1 MARAWVVP
9 TDAKVDH
16 YDDADK
22 TVNTNI
28 KAGSSM
34 KRRGFCGMT
43 LLAGAAAALPL
54 GRLIY
59 AQGKSV
65 QAEPADL
72 RAVKLS
78 GAETTIERAA
88 VTDLRASLRGALLTP
103 GQEGYDAARRIWNGM
118 IDKRPALIA
127 RCAEAADVGRVVT
140 FARERELLL
149 AVRGGGHSFP
159 GYSTCDGGLMIDLSS
174 MNSVQLDVPKRTAR
188 VGGGAWVADVDAAT
202 QQQGL
207 ATTLGQISNTG
218 VGGLTLGG
226 GFGWLSRR
234 FGLACDNLLSAELV
248 TADGK
253 LRRVSE
259 KDEPDLFWAIRG
271 GGGNFGVA
279 TSFEYRLHPLNPH
292 VLAGR
297 VDYPAAQVKDAIEF
311 YANLLSNAPHELS
324 VDLGLSAGA
333 DGQPSARIYVLYT
346 GEPET
351 GAKLLEPL
359 QRFGKPPKNT
369 IGPKTYHEVQTQFD
383 GPPLDP
389 SNNYLKGGF
398 VREYS
403 AGLIDVL
410 AREFRPDKRLSAFFQ
425 NANGAVADVPQ
436 TATAFSHRNAIANM
450 MFGGRWEDASYNE
463 QGRAMVHAN
472 WDKVAPFTDGYY
484 VNLNDV
490 DPKSTDR
497 NYGPNFTRLAA
508 LKERFDPLNL
518 FRLNAN
524 IKPA

>member
-1 MARAWVVP
+1 
-9 TDAKVDH
+9 
-16 YDDADK
+16 
-22 TVNTNI
+22 
-28 KAGSSM
+28 M
-34 KRRGFCGMT
+34 KRRTFCGLT
-43 LLAGAAAALPL
+43 LIAGTAAALPG
-54 GRLIY
+54 GRLLL
-59 AQGKSV
+59 AQGKSA
-65 QAEPADL
+65 QTAAADL

-78 GAETTIERAA
+78 GAETTLERAA
-88 VTDLRASLRGALLTP
+88 VQDFRASLKGPLFSV
-103 GQEGYDAARRIWNGM
+103 GQEGYDAARRVWNGM
-118 IDKRPALIA
+118 IDKHPALIA
-127 RCAEAADVGRVVT
+127 RCADAADVARAVT

-159 GYSTCDGGLMIDLSS
+159 GYSTCDGGLVIDLSS
-174 MNSVQLDVPKRTAR
+174 MNSVSVNAAARTAH
-188 VGGGAWVADVDAAT
+188 VGGGAWVVHVDAAT
-202 QQQGL
+202 QKQGL

-234 FGLACDNLLSAELV
+234 FGLACDNLVSAQLV

-279 TSFEYRLHPLNPH
+279 TSFEYRLHPLEAT
-292 VLAGR
+292 VLAGH
-297 VDYPAAQVKDAIEF
+297 VDFPAPQVRDAIEF
-311 YANLLSNAPHELS
+311 YAELISKAPRELS
-324 VDLGLSAGA
+324 VDMDLSAGA
-333 DGQPSARIYVLYT
+333 DGQQSANIYVFHSGDLQR
-346 GEPET
+346 GN
-351 GAKLLEPL
+351 KLLEPL
-359 QRFGKPPKNT
+359 QRFGKPVKNT
-369 IGPKTYHEVQTQFD
+369 IGPKTYLEVQAQFD
-383 GPPLDP
+383 GPPVDP
-389 SNNYLKGGF
+389 HMSYLKGGF

-403 AGLIDVL
+403 PGLIDVL
-410 AREFRPDKRLSAFFQ
+410 AREFRPDKRLGAFFQ

-450 MFGGRWEDASYNE
+450 MFGGHWDDLSYNE
-463 QGRAMVHAN
+463 QGRAMVRAN
-472 WDKVAPFTDGYY
+472 WDKVAAFTDGYY

-497 NYGPNFTRLAA
+497 NYGPNFARLAA
-508 LKERFDPLNL
+508 VKKQFDPLNL

>member
-1 MARAWVVP
+1 
-9 TDAKVDH
+9 
-16 YDDADK
+16 
-22 TVNTNI
+22 
-28 KAGSSM
+28 M
-34 KRRGFCGMT
+34 KRRTFCGMSLIGGVAT
-43 LLAGAAAALPL
+43 TLPL

-59 AQGKSV
+59 AQGKPV

-88 VTDLRASLRGALLTP
+88 VQDFRASLRGSLLTR
-103 GQEGYDAARRIWNGM
+103 GDEGYESARRIWNGM
-118 IDKRPALIA
+118 IDKHPALIA
-127 RCAEAADVGRVVT
+127 RCADAADVQRAVT

-159 GYSTCDGGLMIDLSS
+159 GYSTCDGGLMIDLSA
-174 MNSVQLDVPKRTAR
+174 MNSVRLDVPSRTAQ
-188 VGGGAWVADVDAAT
+188 VGGGAWVADVDGAT
-202 QQQGL
+202 QKEGL
-207 ATTLGQISNTG
+207 VTTLGQISNTG

-226 GFGWLSRR
+226 GFGWVSRR
-234 FGLACDNLLSAELV
+234 FGLACDNLISAELV

-253 LRRVSE
+253 LRHVSE

-271 GGGNFGVA
+271 GGGNYGVA
-279 TSFEYRLHPLNPH
+279 TSFEYRLHPLNPQ

-297 VDYPAAQVKDAIEF
+297 VDYPAPQVKDAIEF
-311 YANLLSNAPHELS
+311 YANLISNAPHELS
-324 VDLGLSAGA
+324 VDLGLAAGA

-346 GEPET
+346 GEPRT
-351 GAKLLEPL
+351 GNKLLAPL
-359 QRFGKPPKNT
+359 QRFGKPSKNT

-403 AGLIDVL
+403 PGLIDVL
-410 AREFRPDKRLSAFFQ
+410 ARDFRPDKRLSAFFQ
-425 NANGAVADVPQ
+425 NANGAVAAVPQ

-450 MFGGRWEDASYNE
+450 MFGGHWEDASYNA

-490 DPKSTDR
+490 DPKGTGSQLR
-497 NYGPNFTRLAA
+497 S
-508 LKERFDPLNL
+508 E
-518 FRLNAN
+518 FRASGSA
-524 IKPA
+524 KRTV

>member
-1 MARAWVVP
+1 
-9 TDAKVDH
+9 
-16 YDDADK
+16 
-22 TVNTNI
+22 
-28 KAGSSM
+28 M
-34 KRRGFCGMT
+34 KRRAFCGMT
-43 LLAGAAAALPL
+43 LAAGAVTSLPL
-54 GRLIY
+54 GRLVY
-59 AQGKSV
+59 AQAKSAQP
-65 QAEPADL
+65 QAADL
-72 RAVKLS
+72 RAIKLS
-78 GAETTIERAA
+78 GAETTIERTA
-88 VTDLRASLRGALLTP
+88 VQDFRASLRGPLLSA
-103 GQEGYDAARRIWNGM
+103 GQDGYDAARRVWNGM
-118 IDKRPALIA
+118 INKHPALIA
-127 RCAEAADVGRVVT
+127 RCADAADVARAVT

-159 GYSTCDGGLMIDLSS
+159 GYSTCDGGLVIDLSS
-174 MNSVQLDVPKRTAR
+174 MNSVSVQAATRTAQ
-188 VGGGAWVADVDAAT
+188 VGGGAWVVNVDAAT
-202 QQQGL
+202 QKQGL

-234 FGLACDNLLSAELV
+234 FGLACDNLVSAQLV

-279 TSFEYRLHPLNPH
+279 TSFEYRLHPLEAN
-292 VLAGR
+292 VLAGH
-297 VDYPAAQVKDAIEF
+297 VDYPAPQVRDAIEF
-311 YANLLSNAPHELS
+311 YAELVSKSPRELS
-324 VDLGLSAGA
+324 VDLDLAAGA
-333 DGQPSARIYVLYT
+333 DGEPGASIYVFYS
-346 GEPET
+346 GDPKV
-351 GAKLLEPL
+351 GNKLLEPL
-359 QRFGKPPKNT
+359 QRFGKPVKNT
-369 IGPKTYHEVQTQFD
+369 IGPKTYLAVQAQFD
-383 GPPLDP
+383 GPPVDP
-389 SNNYLKGGF
+389 SMSYLKGGF

-403 AGLIDVL
+403 PGLVDVL

-450 MFGGRWEDASYNE
+450 MFGGHWDDVSYNE
-463 QGRAMVHAN
+463 QGRAMVRAN

-508 LKERFDPLNL
+508 VKKQFDPLNL